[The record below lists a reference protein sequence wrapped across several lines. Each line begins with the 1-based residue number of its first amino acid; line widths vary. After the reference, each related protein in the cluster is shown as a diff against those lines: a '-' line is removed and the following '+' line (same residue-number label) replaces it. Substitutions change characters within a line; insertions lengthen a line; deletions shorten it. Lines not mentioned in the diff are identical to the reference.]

1 MILLNL
7 ILLLLIGGAFV
18 WWSERFGAHWP
29 RMLALILVLVDLA
42 YLLIGISDISPD
54 KFTLVPA
61 ASDPKSW
68 LVALKIDWI
77 PRFGISVELAMD
89 GLSLVLILLTL
100 VLGAVAIVSSWNE
113 ANDRQGFFQANILW
127 TLAGVIGVFVAL
139 DLFLF
144 FLFWEV
150 MLVPM
155 YLLIAIW
162 GHEGKAY
169 ASMKFFIFTQFSG
182 LLMLVAIL
190 VLVNLHH
197 TETGVITFSYFDL
210 LGTTM
215 SADAANW
222 LMLGFFIAFV
232 VKLPGFPF
240 HTWLPDAHTQA
251 PTAGSVILAGILL
264 KTGAYGLI
272 RFTVPLF
279 PEAALSFAPI
289 AMLLGV
295 AGILYGAFLAFAQS
309 DFKRLVAYSSVSHM
323 GFVLLGVFA
332 WNALALQGAVM
343 QMVAH
348 GFSTAALFMIA
359 GALQQRMHT
368 RDMNKMG
375 GLWHTMP
382 RMGAVALFFALASL
396 GLPGLG
402 NFVAEFLVLLGLFNV
417 NPWMAAVAAL
427 GLITAAVYSLIM
439 MQKSFFG
446 KPDDSYKA
454 EGSYKVEGSPNVDDS
469 PKVDDSLK
477 MYDFGALDMTTMAVM
492 IVALVWLG
500 LYPQPV
506 LDLVQPVLDSL
517 ALQVSFASDSIIAE
531 PVANESAVNQF
542 AEGGL

>member
-1 MILLNL
+1 MIMLNL
-7 ILLLLIGGAFV
+7 ILVLLIGGAV
-18 WWSERFGAHWP
+18 SWWSERLGSNTP
-29 RMLALILVLVDLA
+29 RLFALAIVVADLI
-42 YLLIGISDISPD
+42 YLLMATASLSTEPFAIGAG
-54 KFTLVPA
+54 A
-61 ASDPKSW
+61 ASAPTW
-68 LVALKIDWI
+68 LLSYQMDWI
-77 PRFGISVELAMD
+77 PRFGISLHLAMD
-89 GLSLVLILLTL
+89 GLSLILVALTL
-100 VLGAVAIVSSWNE
+100 VLGAIAIISSWDEKNQ
-113 ANDRQGFFQANILW
+113 RQGFFQANILW
-127 TLAGVIGVFVAL
+127 TLAGVVGVFLAM

-162 GHEGKAY
+162 GHEGRAY
-169 ASMKFFIFTQFSG
+169 ASMKFFIFTQLSG

-190 VLVNLHH
+190 ILAKLHH
-197 TETGVITFSYFDL
+197 SATGVYSFNYFEL
-210 LGTTM
+210 LNLDISSGI
-215 SADAANW
+215 AYW

-232 VKLPGFPF
+232 VKLPSFPF

-279 PEAALSFAPI
+279 PNAAFEFAPI
-289 AMLLGV
+289 AMTLGV
-295 AGILYGAFLAFAQS
+295 ASIIYGAVLAFSQS

-359 GALQQRMHT
+359 GALQQRLHT
-368 RDMNKMG
+368 RDMDKMG
-375 GLWHTMP
+375 GLWHHMP

-402 NFVAEFLVLLGLFNV
+402 NFVAEFLVLVGLFAV
-417 NPWMAAVAAL
+417 SPWTTAVAAL
-427 GLITAAVYSLIM
+427 GLITAAIYSLIM
-439 MQKSFFG
+439 MQKAFYG
-446 KPDDSYKA
+446 KTSSELDVA
-454 EGSYKVEGSPNVDDS
+454 
-469 PKVDDSLK
+469 
-477 MYDFGALDMTTMAVM
+477 DFGALDMTAMAIM
-492 IVALVWLG
+492 IIALIALG

-506 LDLVQPVLDSL
+506 FDLVQPVIDALL
-517 ALQVSFASDSIIAE
+517 AETMGGALQ
-531 PVANESAVNQF
+531 
-542 AEGGL
+542 

>member
-1 MILLNL
+1 
-7 ILLLLIGGAFV
+7 
-18 WWSERFGAHWP
+18 
-29 RMLALILVLVDLA
+29 
-42 YLLIGISDISPD
+42 
-54 KFTLVPA
+54 
-61 ASDPKSW
+61 
-68 LVALKIDWI
+68 
-77 PRFGISVELAMD
+77 
-89 GLSLVLILLTL
+89 
-100 VLGAVAIVSSWNE
+100 
-113 ANDRQGFFQANILW
+113 
-127 TLAGVIGVFVAL
+127 VAL

-169 ASMKFFIFTQFSG
+169 ASMKFFIFTQLSG

-190 VLVNLHH
+190 VLVKIHH
-197 TETGVITFSYFDL
+197 AATGSYSFSYFDL
-210 LGTTM
+210 LDTNM
-215 SADAANW
+215 SPETAKW

-279 PEAALSFAPI
+279 PEAALTFAPI
-289 AMLLGV
+289 ALWLGV

-332 WNALALQGAVM
+332 WNSLALQGAVM

-359 GALQQRMHT
+359 GALQQRLHT

-375 GLWHTMP
+375 GLWHNMP

-402 NFVAEFLVLLGLFNV
+402 NFVAEFLVLVGLFKV
-417 NPWMAAVAAL
+417 APWITVTAAL

-446 KPDDSYKA
+446 APD
-454 EGSYKVEGSPNVDDS
+454 ENR
-469 PKVDDSLK
+469 SLS
-477 MYDFGALDMTTMAVM
+477 DFGVLEMTAMGIM
-492 IVALVWLG
+492 IVALIWLG

-517 ALQVSFASDSIIAE
+517 A
-531 PVANESAVNQF
+531 AVVDTSNTL
-542 AEGGL
+542 GGIN

>member
-1 MILLNL
+1 MALLNL
-7 ILLLLIGGAFV
+7 ILILLIGGAVV
-18 WWSERFGAHWP
+18 WIAERFNP
-29 RMLALILVLVDLA
+29 RLPKRLAIAIVLADLA
-42 YLLIGISDISPD
+42 YLASVVSSIPRDN
-54 KFTLVPA
+54 FTLIPA
-61 ASDPKSW
+61 ANNVDTWLLSFKSE
-68 LVALKIDWI
+68 WI
-77 PRFGISVELAMD
+77 PRFGINFELAMD
-89 GLSLVLILLTL
+89 GLSLALVILTF

-113 ANDRQGFFQANILW
+113 DNDRQGFFQANILW
-127 TLAGVIGVFVAL
+127 TLAGVIGVFLAL

-162 GHEGKAY
+162 GHEGRAY
-169 ASMKFFIFTQFSG
+169 ASMKFFIFTQLSG

-190 VLVNLHH
+190 VLAKLHH
-197 TETGVITFSYFDL
+197 SATGVYSFSYFDL
-210 LGTTM
+210 LNTPM
-215 SADAANW
+215 QSNIAFW

-232 VKLPGFPF
+232 VKLPGFPV

-279 PEAALSFAPI
+279 PEAALDFAPI

-295 AGILYGAFLAFAQS
+295 AGVIYGAILAFAQS

-332 WNALALQGAVM
+332 WNALALQGAIM

-359 GALQQRMHT
+359 GALQQRLHT

-375 GLWHTMP
+375 GLWHHMP
-382 RMGAVALFFALASL
+382 KMGAVALFFALASL

-402 NFVAEFLVLLGLFNV
+402 NFVAEFLVLLGLFKV
-417 NPWMAAVAAL
+417 NPWMTAAAAL

-439 MQKSFFG
+439 MQKSFYG
-446 KPDDSYKA
+446 KPDEA
-454 EGSYKVEGSPNVDDS
+454 LN
-469 PKVDDSLK
+469 LQ
-477 MYDFGALDMTTMAVM
+477 DFGWLEMTAMGVM
-492 IVALVWLG
+492 ILALIWLG
-500 LYPQPV
+500 LYPQPL
-506 LDLVQPVLDSL
+506 LDLVQPIIDSL
-517 ALQVSFASDSIIAE
+517 AIEVGSVSQAAPSQTTTLNNSLAG
-531 PVANESAVNQF
+531 VNQ
-542 AEGGL
+542 